1 MRKFYALISML
12 AIGISS
18 LAAGVTLKDGSAVR
32 MNSLSEKSSNF
43 TKLAR
48 TAAGNESASTPA
60 KAPVKAADAEE
71 TWTDLG
77 VAKFGDGWWMPR
89 HGLTADNFKWDV
101 PVQKS
106 SRGDIFKLKSP
117 YTQPALKAV
126 FASNEVTFPFTDSEF
141 DIIIDCTNPA
151 YVIMSYQQ
159 AAVIKGGTL
168 QGYIIPTPLK
178 IHSAANFFEKTG
190 RTPQAIT
197 AAGYASTYKDGVI
210 TIKAAVFGLGDDA
223 ENAAGNSF
231 AQQDPY
237 DSVIMLPGAKDY
249 SIKATMSECCTRGG
263 SLRVMI
269 HAGAD
274 IAKVKMSAQAG
285 AFPFSEEIFTTLENN
300 DLLYDVTPSAQ
311 GEEINAQLDE
321 DTHVTVFVAGYNEA
335 GERVAMGGTGYCY
348 EVDDDAN
355 WTAMG
360 KGTFTDALGE
370 LYGVTSETYQ
380 VDVERH
386 KTTEGLYRI
395 VNPYTTPA
403 WKYSE
408 DNAHSTEHNH
418 YLKIDATNPEKVIVP
433 FSVVGFDAAGCD
445 YLQSYNL
452 MVSTPDAKRYGT
464 LRSGVVTLPAN
475 SVVDMTAGSLDPY
488 IIEGSFKLV
497 LPAGSGIEGVMGDGD
512 ADAPVEYF
520 NLQGQR
526 ILNPAAGQLVIRRQ
540 GAEVTKMVVR

>member
-1 MRKFYALISML
+1 MISML

-18 LAAGVTLKDGSAVR
+18 LTASVTLKEGSNVR
-32 MNSLSEKSSNF
+32 MSSLSENSSTF
-43 TKLAR
+43 TKMTRA
-48 TAAGNESASTPA
+48 AAGNESASTPV
-60 KAPVKAADAEE
+60 KAPVAAADAEE

-89 HGLTADNFKWDV
+89 HGLTPDDFKWDV

-106 SRGDIFKLKSP
+106 SRGDIYKLKSP
-117 YTQPALKAV
+117 YKSDALKAI
-126 FASNEVTFPFTDSEF
+126 FTSNGVDYPFTDDDF
-141 DIIIDCTNPA
+141 DIIIDCTDPN
-151 YVIMSYQQ
+151 YVKMSYQQ
-159 AAVIKGGTL
+159 AATIKRGVL
-168 QGYIIPTPLK
+168 QGYLLPTALK
-178 IHSAANFFEKTG
+178 IHGAANFYEKRG
-190 RTPQAIT
+190 KTPQQIT

-210 TIKAAVFGLGDDA
+210 TIKAAVFGLGDAA

-231 AQQDPY
+231 AQSGDPY

-249 SIKATMSECCTRGG
+249 SVKATMSECCTRGG

-274 IAKVKMSAQAG
+274 VAKVKMSVQAG
-285 AFPFSEEIFTTLENN
+285 IFPFSAEIFTTLENN
-300 DLLYDVTPSAQ
+300 NLLYDVTPSAQ
-311 GEEINAQLDE
+311 GEKIDAQLNE

-355 WTAMG
+355 WTSMG

-370 LYGVTSETYQ
+370 LYGATSETYQ

-403 WKYSE
+403 WKYAE
-408 DNAHSTEHNH
+408 NNVHSTEHNH
-418 YLKIDATNPEKVIVP
+418 YLKIDATNPERVIVP
-433 FSVVGFDAAGCD
+433 FSVVGFNAAGCD

-452 MVSTPDAKRYGT
+452 MVSTPDTKRYGT

-475 SVVDMTAGSLDPY
+475 SVVDMTAGSIDPY
-488 IIEGSFKLV
+488 IIEGVFKLV
-497 LPAGSGIEGVMGDGD
+497 LPTGSGIEGVMGDGD

-540 GAEVTKMVVR
+540 GGDVTKMIVR